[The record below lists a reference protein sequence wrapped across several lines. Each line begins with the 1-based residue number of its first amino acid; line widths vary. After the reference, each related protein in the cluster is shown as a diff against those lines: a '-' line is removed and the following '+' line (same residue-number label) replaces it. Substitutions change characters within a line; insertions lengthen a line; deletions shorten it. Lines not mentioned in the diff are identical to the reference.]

1 MVFLWPMNAM
11 MILGRSYDD
20 AQEAAAS
27 NVFSEYVRNRVKRFI
42 VLELHPVDVDRRF
55 QKSARF
61 IRFLSQW
68 PRFGSTISDYLI
80 NYPSQPSGL
89 HAS

>member
-11 MILGRSYDD
+11 MILGRSHDD

-42 VLELHPVDVDRRF
+42 VFELQPIDVDRRF
-55 QKSARF
+55 QKSARS
-61 IRFLSQW
+61 IRKFLSVAQI
-68 PRFGSTISDYLI
+68 RI
-80 NYPSQPSGL
+80 
-89 HAS
+89 